1 MSLRTKLLQDI
12 ENLSNKDEK
21 PYAGIEQELENSA
34 RPTTDIGSAAFG
46 IIKDSLSGA
55 EADTIDGLK
64 HRIHRLDKLKQHVAE
79 AKLGTEEE
87 TLILVSL
94 TKVENGLKKH
104 LDQKRTIK
112 SRSANVISKMGSKL
126 GEGLMTAMAGDPLAT
141 IAFKGAGLVK
151 NFLQER
157 KEKNEIKRA
166 TLRGDAQGMFS
177 STFSDAPSDPLGN
190 EPLAGP
196 LKMPKSEP
204 EFDEPSV
211 FHEPGTSYN
220 GQDGD
225 VLETLREISKD
236 VKLLVRYAESAQI
249 AREGSAFDAAETASE
264 KGLGLGGKSTPDD
277 KSSSKGEKGKGFL
290 RNVLGD
296 KFKDVMMSRVLMGI
310 GKFLLSGTGLLVA
323 GIGLAIV
330 GGIRGWLKS
339 KSWGVGKIS
348 GFIGGFF
355 GGTANNAVMRT
366 VGNMGKWALIGAGIG
381 SFIPVI
387 GTMIG
392 GLVGALI
399 GGILGWIGGK
409 NIARFFDDFGTWI
422 SESFSNGFDMMKN
435 FFTGM
440 WTNARNM
447 IDKVLNIVDTI
458 KLTMLGW
465 MKGIVDWLI
474 DMDPTGLAGG
484 VLGGVSEG
492 LGGQQKAIQKQMDDR
507 NKNRDDRNAAQTKR
521 EQDLIDK
528 RNTQQ
533 ANRVEKQKQR
543 DAADGK
549 APLEPVAGQNIMI
562 GDVNDRG
569 EVYTRNL
576 ADGTPVWEKGT
587 KAAEEAKANPARPEG
602 SRMISSPGAGG
613 PTTEAAPNSGF
624 PKNIKASP
632 TTKINGKSDSVTP
645 AIPSGGSKSKDEMK
659 NLALK
664 ELQEKGITDPT
675 EQANILANLQAESN
689 FTPQSE
695 NLNYSAKTLMKLFGP
710 GSGNKVRVK
719 TMEEAQAIADKGPEA
734 VGNLIYGDRM
744 GNAPDEGYK
753 YRGRGLVQLTGKDNY
768 TSMGDKLGLDLV
780 NNPDLANDP
789 AIAAK
794 IQAQYYADRKKTGKF
809 DYSDVNQVAKATGH
823 AGGAAENMK
832 RAKLAEQIKSDMASG
847 KISGDGVIEPQN
859 IKPTAPII
867 QASATEAGSVIDPDT
882 GEKYYPDQQ
891 FASAQQSQSLTPDG
905 SAPITPANYNTVNQ
919 KSKDS
924 AASAPVVNVS
934 NNTSNNMSGGGGGS
948 SMPNMQAANGVSSRQ
963 PTFSKAI

>member
-104 LDQKRTIK
+104 LNQKRTIK
-112 SRSANVISKMGSKL
+112 SRSANVVSKMGSKL

-141 IAFKGAGLVK
+141 IAFKGAGLIK

-166 TLRGDAQGMFS
+166 TLRSDTQGMFS
-177 STFSDAPSDPLGN
+177 STFSDAPSDPLGDM
-190 EPLAGP
+190 PKVKP
-196 LKMPKSEP
+196 SKMPESTP

-220 GQDGD
+220 GQGED

-236 VKLLVRYAESAQI
+236 VKSLVRYAESAQI
-249 AREGSAFDAAETASE
+249 AREGSAFDAAESASE
-264 KGLGLGGKSTPDD
+264 TGLGLGGKSTSDD
-277 KSSSKGEKGKGFL
+277 KSSSKGEKGKGL
-290 RNVLGD
+290 IRNLIDD
-296 KFKDVMMSRVLMGI
+296 KFKGGIVSRVLWGLS
-310 GKFLLSGTGLLVA
+310 KALLSSTGLLVA
-323 GIGLAIV
+323 GIALAIV
-330 GGIRGWLKS
+330 GGVRGWLKS

-348 GFIGGFF
+348 GMLGGLL
-355 GGTANNAVMRT
+355 GGTASNTAVRMM
-366 VGNMGKWALIGAGIG
+366 GNMGKWALIGAGIG
-381 SFIPVI
+381 IPFGGPI
-387 GTMIG
+387 GAAIG
-392 GLVGALI
+392 GLAGALI

-422 SESFSNGFDMMKN
+422 SESFGNGFDMMKN

-440 WTNARNM
+440 WTNTRNM
-447 IDKVLNIVDTI
+447 IDSVLNIVDTI

-484 VLGGVSEG
+484 ALGGVSNA
-492 LGGQQKAIQKQMDDR
+492 LGGQQKNIQDRMDER
-507 NKNRDDRNAAQTKR
+507 SKNKTERTDAQTKR

-533 ANRVEKQKQR
+533 VNEEEKQRQR
-543 DAADGK
+543 DISDG
-549 APLEPVAGQNIMI
+549 
-562 GDVNDRG
+562 
-569 EVYTRNL
+569 
-576 ADGTPVWEKGT
+576 
-587 KAAEEAKANPARPEG
+587 
-602 SRMISSPGAGG
+602 ISSPIAEG
-613 PTTEAAPNSGF
+613 PTTQPSSNSGF
-624 PKNIKASP
+624 PKEIKAEPS
-632 TTKINGKSDSVTP
+632 TKMGGGEAPVGHQGLGGLSANYESGKK
-645 AIPSGGSKSKDEMK
+645 GS
-659 NLALK
+659 
-664 ELQEKGITDPT
+664 
-675 EQANILANLQAESN
+675 
-689 FTPQSE
+689 
-695 NLNYSAKTLMKLFGP
+695 
-710 GSGNKVRVK
+710 
-719 TMEEAQAIADKGPEA
+719 EA
-734 VGNLIYGDRM
+734 VGYDSTGGTSFGKYQIASKNGGTMNKFMEYLQENNPEAHARLAAAGPADSGKNGKFAEEWKTLAKEGKLGDSEHDFIKKTHYDVGIKNLKNENLSKMI
-744 GNAPDEGYK
+744 GNNKALQEVMWSTSVQHGGAGK
-753 YRGRGLVQLTGKDNY
+753 GRGAADIFNKVYKEGMSEEDLIKAVYEDRGKRFGSSTPEVQQSVANRFKDEQQKALK
-768 TSMGDKLGLDLV
+768 MLK
-780 NNPDLANDP
+780 DP
-789 AIAAK
+789 
-794 IQAQYYADRKKTGKF
+794 
-809 DYSDVNQVAKATGH
+809 
-823 AGGAAENMK
+823 ENSK
-832 RAKLAEQIKSDMASG
+832 VIKP
-847 KISGDGVIEPQN
+847 EE

-867 QASATEAGSVIDPDT
+867 QASATEAGAEIDPDT

-948 SMPNMQAANGVSSRQ
+948 NMPNVQAANGVSSRQ